1 MFPREWRRAR
11 DFRAS
16 SCLPLIMSHLDNQ
29 LPMSAVRR
37 LWGVPWR
44 FGEQE
49 CQADKWD
56 SGEHLQS
63 QLDLS
68 AQFGDSGKSTHR
80 NPPFD
85 LSAGSSFGTAVSYPS
100 SDESSDTNEQL
111 EGSRESPTIGRMG
124 CGSELFQQAGRR
136 HTNFRLVHWSISI
149 VISDIK
155 RAYEVLVHR
164 GNRYPF
170 QQRTG
175 PPASYLGFGMLSV
188 GHLQ

>member
-1 MFPREWRRAR
+1 MLPREWRRAR

-68 AQFGDSGKSTHR
+68 AQFGDSDKSTHR

-111 EGSRESPTIGRMG
+111 EGSGESPTVGRMG
-124 CGSELFQQAGRR
+124 CGSELLQQPGRR
-136 HTNFRLVHWSISI
+136 HTDFRLVNWRISI
-149 VISDIK
+149 VLVRRLLRELTRCKYTKETDTHTSK
-155 RAYEVLVHR
+155 ESARQHRASVL
-164 GNRYPF
+164 
-170 QQRTG
+170 
-175 PPASYLGFGMLSV
+175 ACCL
-188 GHLQ
+188 